1 MKKGIMLRRTGLCA
15 VLIAVA
21 SAAVAGEGIPEGPS
35 IYIGVT
41 TNSIFR
47 GVSQTTD
54 QTFYHRDG
62 LSSMTGHGRVSTPT
76 GTVDNEV
83 FAPAVHGGFDY
94 RDSSGLYAGVDATR
108 VDIPGFDAFARVDG
122 SAGYQHQ
129 FDSGW
134 RLNAG
139 GVVYTYPGEADSNF
153 WEVYL
158 GTGYGPAMFQLWHDP
173 ANHNTY
179 YQGQLHYDI
188 GSGLQLYL
196 TAGHY
201 SLDLGPDYSDF
212 GVRLGKTFEALTVGG
227 GIADTTLD
235 SPIPYLWMQYRFA
248 L

>member
-1 MKKGIMLRRTGLCA
+1 MLRQTTLCTLLLVVA
-15 VLIAVA
+15 TTAVA
-21 SAAVAGEGIPEGPS
+21 SADIPEGAS
-35 IYIGVT
+35 VYVGIT

-54 QTFYHRDG
+54 QNFYQQG
-62 LSSMTGHGRVSTPT
+62 GMGGMTGRGRMSTST
-76 GTVDNEV
+76 TTTTDSDV
-83 FAPAVHGGFDY
+83 FAPAVYGGLGYFH
-94 RDSSGLYAGVDATR
+94 SSGLYAGVDATS

-122 SAGYQHQ
+122 YAGYQHQ

-139 GVVYTYPGEADSNF
+139 GIIYTYPGEADSNF

-158 GTGYGPAMFQLWHDP
+158 GTGYGPIDVQLWRDP
-173 ANHNTY
+173 VNNNTY
-179 YQGQLHYDI
+179 YMGQLHYDI
-188 GSGLQLYL
+188 GSGLRVYL

-201 SLDLGPDYSDF
+201 SLAVGPDYSDF
-212 GVRLGKTFEALTVGG
+212 GVRLSKTMGGWMFGG

-235 SPIPYLWMQYRFA
+235 SPIPYLWVQYRFA

>member
-1 MKKGIMLRRTGLCA
+1 MPRQTTLCA
-15 VLIAVA
+15 LLLVAANTAVA
-21 SAAVAGEGIPEGPS
+21 SPDVPEGAS
-35 IYIGVT
+35 VYVGIT

-54 QTFYHRDG
+54 QSFYHEG
-62 LSSMTGHGRVSTPT
+62 GMGGMTGKGGKSSMVNSSS
-76 GTVDNEV
+76 VDNEV
-83 FAPAVHGGFDY
+83 FAPAVYGGLGYFH
-94 RDSSGLYAGVDATR
+94 SSGLYAGIDATS

-122 SAGYQHQ
+122 YAGYQHQ

-139 GVVYTYPGEADSNF
+139 GIVYTYPGESGSNF

-158 GTGYGPAMFQLWHDP
+158 GTGYGPIDVQVWRDP
-173 ANHNTY
+173 VNDNTY
-179 YQGQLHYDI
+179 YKGQLHYNL
-188 GSGLQLYL
+188 GSGFRVYL

-201 SLDLGPDYSDF
+201 SLDAGPDYSDF
-212 GVRLGKTFEALTVGG
+212 GVRLSRTVGGWMFGG

-235 SPIPYLWMQYRFA
+235 SPIPYLWVQYRFA